1 MCCKGYRKVQAEF
14 LSPTCRFCRHVECWQ
29 CHRTICC
36 MYLKSVVRHTAM
48 QLSKCKDFMLWDR
61 YLIRSSNTAQKKK
74 KSIQFCLI
82 TYTALRHIC
91 NRKINIPS
99 VAADQFDVQQIK
111 KHCGDMTEFG
121 HFPSWFTLL
130 TFLEIATI
138 YAFWCSY
145 CLLPSYNRTSIQ

>member
-1 MCCKGYRKVQAEF
+1 MPLLQARWTLAVSPHNLLYVFKECGEAHCYAAVKMQGF
-14 LSPTCRFCRHVECWQ
+14 HALGSLSNPLLQHST
-29 CHRTICC
+29 
-36 MYLKSVVRHTAM
+36 
-48 QLSKCKDFMLWDR
+48 
-61 YLIRSSNTAQKKK
+61 KK

-145 CLLPSYNRTSIQ
+145 CLLPSSKLLNQASTQLTGFFFF